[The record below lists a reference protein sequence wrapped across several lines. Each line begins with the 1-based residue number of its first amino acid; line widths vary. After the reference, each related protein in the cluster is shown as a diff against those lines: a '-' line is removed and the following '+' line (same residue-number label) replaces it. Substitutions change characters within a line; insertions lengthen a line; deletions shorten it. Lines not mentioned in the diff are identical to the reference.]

1 MTGHFIVDWNYQNWY
16 VRTLGKATTM
26 ILPLGKSYFRKR
38 TEHCENRDHV
48 RHLHQIAAC
57 GAKSPRVT
65 DYFVLL
71 AQSYEMGKQEL
82 NRISSSTASVVE
94 AIPKDPKKLIKQ
106 LSELVYMALVLDSGT
121 PTQIDMIYVRAH
133 RLGFQRA
140 DVDWMIKSLP
150 DAVSREVSN
159 RTSKRNDGGAFR

>member
-1 MTGHFIVDWNYQNWY
+1 MT
-16 VRTLGKATTM
+16 
-26 ILPLGKSYFRKR
+26 LPFGKSYFRKR

-57 GAKSPRVT
+57 GAKSHEVK
-65 DYFVLL
+65 DYFVML
-71 AQSYEMGKQEL
+71 AESYEMGKQEL
-82 NRISSSTASVVE
+82 NRITSSTSSVVE
-94 AIPKDPKKLIKQ
+94 AIPKDPKRLIKQ
-106 LSELVYMALVLDSGT
+106 LSELVYMAMVLDRGS

-150 DAVSREVSN
+150 DAISREVSN
-159 RTSKRNDGGAFR
+159 RASKRNDGGASR